1 MNRTIAALCAHLT
14 FTCLVAAT
22 TLEHASAQDT
32 GARALARPVTTAEVV
47 VTERP
52 SVEGSETVANAHRP
66 DRGVRVLAG
75 VGLGVGA
82 LVLATGLGYGVGAS
96 MPNDCTGAWICFDD
110 HGLEGMLTGFS
121 IGTAL
126 VPLAYSLGSALAGGR
141 GNVWGASLGFVL
153 GSAVSVGTIALG
165 VLANDELEG
174 EEGGGLLAT
183 AVVLGVLAPIVG
195 TAIGYEL
202 TDRAAPPVVPTLA
215 LGRDRVMLGA
225 SGTF

>member
-1 MNRTIAALCAHLT
+1 MNRTIAALVAHMT

-22 TLEHASAQDT
+22 TLGHASAQDT
-32 GARALARPVTTAEVV
+32 GARALGRPVTTAEVV
-47 VTERP
+47 ETERP
-52 SVEGSETVANAHRP
+52 SVEGSQTVPNALRP

-82 LVLATGLGYGVGAS
+82 LVVATGLGYGVGAS
-96 MPNDCTGAWICFDD
+96 MPSDCTGEWICFDD
-110 HGLEGMLTGFS
+110 HGLEGMFTGFS

-126 VPLAYSLGSALAGGR
+126 FPLAYSLGSALAGGR
-141 GNVWGASLGFVL
+141 GNVWGASLGFVV

-202 TDRAAPPVVPTLA
+202 TDRAAPPVLPTLSV
-215 LGRDRVMLGA
+215 GRDRVVLGA
-225 SGTF
+225 SGSF